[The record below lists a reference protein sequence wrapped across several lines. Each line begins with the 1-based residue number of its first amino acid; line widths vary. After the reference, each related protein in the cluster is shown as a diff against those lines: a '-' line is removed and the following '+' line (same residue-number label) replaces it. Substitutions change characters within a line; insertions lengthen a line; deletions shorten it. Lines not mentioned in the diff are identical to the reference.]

1 MPARRSSEFPRHRF
15 RLEPPGDEEVVE
27 FPVGATVLE
36 IGCGT
41 GPVARVVAAWP
52 NVREVVGVDPSPH
65 LVEKA
70 RALSSGV
77 PSLTFEVGD
86 GRRLRFNASS
96 FDVAILH
103 TVLTHVP
110 CPEAVLAEAHR
121 VLRPGGWLGVCD
133 GDFSTATLSIG
144 DLDPLQVCVQAFVE
158 GFVNDRWMVRR
169 MSRLAVS
176 AAGFEVSPLR
186 SYGLV
191 ETGPGSRL
199 GRSTPRFACGPP
211 ARLWRG
217 GTPRL
222 RAVPGCGRC
231 GRRRRRRS
239 PVSGRP
245 AGAAQLLAER
255 DGVCPR
261 MPSAPGRRTRLR
273 PISASSGG
281 R

>member
-1 MPARRSSEFPRHRF
+1 M
-15 RLEPPGDEEVVE
+15 
-27 FPVGATVLE
+27 
-36 IGCGT
+36 
-41 GPVARVVAAWP
+41 
-52 NVREVVGVDPSPH
+52 
-65 LVEKA
+65 
-70 RALSSGV
+70 

-191 ETGPGSRL
+191 ETVKPGL
-199 GRSTPRFACGPP
+199 T
-211 ARLWRG
+211 LTWVDRG
-217 GTPRL
+217 
-222 RAVPGCGRC
+222 AD
-231 GRRRRRRS
+231 
-239 PVSGRP
+239 
-245 AGAAQLLAER
+245 LLASRGQISENLATALKTEAKR
-255 DGVCPR
+255 RAEESAFFGYMAYASMVARKPR
-261 MPSAPGRRTRLR
+261 
-273 PISASSGG
+273 
-281 R
+281 